1 MTRISNGRES
11 KLQWKK
17 QNLDKL
23 NKTSIRRI
31 LEITGER
38 KVFLTYRCLHTFF
51 EHPNDNIEK
60 CNRNFL
66 KKKTTT
72 IFRYNFGFI
81 ENE

>member
-1 MTRISNGRES
+1 MTWISNDRES

-60 CNRNFL
+60 CNRNF
-66 KKKTTT
+66 
-72 IFRYNFGFI
+72 F
-81 ENE
+81 